1 MSAETSNNVVTVSH
15 PARVCSIALPRVLI
29 AVLVVR
35 VGEPLGSA
43 RGGWLTKLIFDV
55 EEGYEGFRDKYHGLF
70 AEDDRA
76 IYLKT
81 TKHGGQSKY
90 VRHSNDHIRGALQH
104 RWRLATLSDKRSSFH
119 FDAFLYVQ
127 NATQPPS
134 QFQRATAG
142 RIERARAQRMAY
154 ESTSAVSFEPITAHH
169 PGIVNA
175 RRPDSAPSS
184 SRRQH
189 YRSGDRT
196 RQATGTSHAQRAS
209 TGFRSRLTDP
219 ACGMPLVSRTITSSL
234 PVFSAHFHLHRQ
246 VTHSNKTCTTCKQR
260 MTRRA
265 TMNCDGAYAIKDV
278 H

>member
-169 PGIVNA
+169 PASSTLGDQIRPLRVPDGNTTAQAIELDKQRNKSCSESVNWV
-175 RRPDSAPSS
+175 SVEV
-184 SRRQH
+184 
-189 YRSGDRT
+189 DR
-196 RQATGTSHAQRAS
+196 
-209 TGFRSRLTDP
+209 
-219 ACGMPLVSRTITSSL
+219 SSL
-234 PVFSAHFHLHRQ
+234 WNAAGLPNHNVFAAGIFRAFSPPSA
-246 VTHSNKTCTTCKQR
+246 SNP
-260 MTRRA
+260 
-265 TMNCDGAYAIKDV
+265 
-278 H
+278 